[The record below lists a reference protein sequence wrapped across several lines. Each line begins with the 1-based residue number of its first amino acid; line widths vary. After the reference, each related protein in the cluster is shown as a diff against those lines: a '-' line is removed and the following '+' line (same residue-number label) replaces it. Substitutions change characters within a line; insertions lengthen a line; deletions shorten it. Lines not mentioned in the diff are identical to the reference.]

1 MSEARSNPIK
11 NQLLSALPIEEYD
24 RLLPYLE
31 AVSLIPKQIIYAP
44 NEPIEY
50 VYFPNSGI
58 ISLVNLTEDGG
69 TVEAATV
76 GNEGM
81 AGIPVLLGTDRMI
94 GQAMSQVAGDA
105 VRMRA
110 DVFKRLVTPGS
121 TLYNLLLRY
130 TQALI
135 NLISQSVACNR
146 LHSVEERC
154 CRWLLL
160 CQDRVHSNEFHLTQE
175 FLAQMLGVRRA
186 SVSVV
191 AAILQK
197 AGLICYSRGKIMIRD
212 RIGLES
218 ASCECYRIVK
228 DEFDRLLKTPE
239 SPKKAEGRRQE
250 AGGRRNGS

>member
-1 MSEARSNPIK
+1 MSQIPHHRIK
-11 NQLLSALPIEEYD
+11 NRLLSALPSSEYE

-31 AVSLIPKQIIYAP
+31 SVSLPLKQIIYAP

-81 AGIPVLLGTDRMI
+81 VGIPVLLGADRMV
-94 GQAMSQVAGDA
+94 GQAITQIVGDA
-105 VRMRA
+105 VRMKV
-110 DVFKRLVTPGS
+110 DVFRREVTSATP
-121 TLYNLLLRY
+121 LYNLLLRY

-135 NLISQSVACNR
+135 NFISQSVACNR

-160 CQDRVHSNEFHLTQE
+160 CQDRVESDEFALTQE
-175 FLAQMLGVRRA
+175 FLSQMLGVRRA

-197 AGLICYSRGKIMIRD
+197 AGLIRYSRGRMQICD
-212 RIGLES
+212 RLGLEGT
-218 ASCECYRIVK
+218 SCECYRIVK
-228 DEFDRLLKTPE
+228 QEFDRLLSE
-239 SPKKAEGRRQE
+239 
-250 AGGRRNGS
+250 